1 MRAQRGDVVTNDELR
16 RVKRCISAGRSAT
29 EAAATAA
36 RRGIAAQMATT
47 VLDQNLRVS
56 PPLHPFTKKHTII
69 RKVVVFIGNTST
81 STNHQTQI
89 SDFGFRIVFNWIL
102 KSAF

>member
-1 MRAQRGDVVTNDELR
+1 MRAQRGDAVANHELR
-16 RVKRCISAGRSAT
+16 RVKRCISAGR
-29 EAAATAA
+29 AAAA

-47 VLDQNLRVS
+47 VLDQNRRVS
-56 PPLHPFTKKHTII
+56 LPSTPLQEKHNF

-89 SDFGFRIVFNWIL
+89 SDFGFRTF
-102 KSAF
+102 

>member
-16 RVKRCISAGRSAT
+16 RVKRCISAGR
-29 EAAATAA
+29 AAAAG
-36 RRGIAAQMATT
+36 RGIAAQMATT

-56 PPLHPFTKKHTII
+56 PSLHPFTKEKHTII

-89 SDFGFRIVFNWIL
+89 SDFGLFLIGF
-102 KSAF
+102 